1 MKKTLLMPVMI
12 LTVCFCGWQIVFSHE
27 EGSVHEATGEVD
39 ESTVIVAE
47 YSWNGEQ
54 YSVSLADLNAE
65 IEDLSTFRQRKL
77 RARESK
83 EEFLTELIEDKLKI
97 LAAAENKYDED
108 PEHVKQAED
117 YMHQLMVEKISE
129 AEVDKKISITEEELM
144 QYYVEHKSESTYI
157 EEARCRATC
166 ISVVD
171 KQLAQTTLDE
181 IKAGKDILE
190 AAKELSEKNKL
201 SGPGAGT
208 RSPGDTG
215 FFTKD
220 IAPSWQPFIDTVFAQ
235 EIGEMTDTILEI
247 EVDEKTYYLIFRKE
261 EYKPERQKEFDEVR
275 SRVEG
280 RVEREKKQ
288 ERIKAWIEEIT
299 AKGNLKTFPDLIPEP
314 PADEAAQQEDDGDSE
329 EASEAAES
337 DQQ

>member
-83 EEFLTELIEDKLKI
+83 EEFLTEFIEDKLKI

-220 IAPSWQPFIDTVFAQ
+220 IAPGWQPFIDTVFAQ

>member
-27 EGSVHEATGEVD
+27 EGSVHEATDEVD

-65 IEDLSTFRQRKL
+65 IEDLSTYRQRKL